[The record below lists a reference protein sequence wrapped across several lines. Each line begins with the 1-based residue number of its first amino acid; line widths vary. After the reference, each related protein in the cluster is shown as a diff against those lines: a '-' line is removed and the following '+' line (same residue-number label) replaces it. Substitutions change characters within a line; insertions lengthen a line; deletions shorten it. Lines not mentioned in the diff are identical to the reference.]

1 MPRGIPRNRANGGIT
16 KMEGVRRAIAA
27 LGGYDASPK
36 DLQRYLKSEFGINMD
51 TSMISN
57 YKSALKGASKSS
69 MIRRPVGRPAT
80 AAMAVTAPASVSAS
94 DISLADVRAVKEVVD
109 KVGADK
115 VRKLAEVLR

>member
-1 MPRGIPRNRANGGIT
+1 
-16 KMEGVRRAIAA
+16 MEGVRRAIAA

-80 AAMAVTAPASVSAS
+80 AAPATAVAVSAS